1 MKVRPVLRTCRRMV
15 AVVAIAVIGSSSASC
30 APRSSQSGDPQP
42 EKTTGVNVEYDDA
55 AAHEQARAMGR
66 ALYYVYLLKKGPTWS
81 PDSTAEIDALQEA
94 HLANLNRLRQEGK
107 LVLNGPLLDAFQLS
121 GEIRG
126 IGVLKA
132 TSMDEARSW
141 IGTDPMV
148 RVGRL
153 VFELHAWMV
162 PQGVLP

>member
-1 MKVRPVLRTCRRMV
+1 M
-15 AVVAIAVIGSSSASC
+15 
-30 APRSSQSGDPQP
+30 
-42 EKTTGVNVEYDDA
+42 EYNDA
-55 AAHEQARAMGR
+55 EAHEQAREMGM

-81 PDSTAEIDALQEA
+81 PDETSEIEALQEA
-94 HLANLNRLRQEGK
+94 HLANIGRLRQDGK
-107 LVLNGPLLDAFQLS
+107 LVLNGPLLDSFQLN

-132 TSMDEARSW
+132 GSMAEAESW

-148 RVGRL
+148 KVGRL

-162 PQGVLP
+162 PDGVLP